1 MGCYIFINMKA
12 TKLSVLSLC
21 DGISCAYLALSK
33 LSEKFEIIKYYSSE
47 IDKDCIKV
55 QMHHYSNNPNF
66 IRIGDVKKVDGIKF
80 ADDEPLLVIF
90 GSSCQNLSAANRT
103 ERTGLKGS
111 KSSVFYEIVRI
122 INEIK
127 TANPNKKLFILAE
140 NVNSMRNVDRDIISN
155 ELGLQPVMV
164 NSKLLSAQVRHR
176 NYWCSWSFPIPEDK
190 CITYQSIIEKDSGI
204 VDKLKS
210 NPVMT
215 GNVTNTPRGLRRY
228 LKMGMGN
235 IVFDNDFSFNMT
247 DEQRIEFCEKVY
259 QNSGYDPKLKYDPLS
274 IPNKHFRVLTV
285 KESCRLQTIPDFY
298 LDVPGISKTQ
308 KFKMVGNAMTVDVI
322 THILSFLP
330 INEL

>member
-1 MGCYIFINMKA
+1 MKA
-12 TKLSVLSLC
+12 TKLSVLSLF

-33 LSEKFEIIKYYSSE
+33 LSDKFEINTYYSSE
-47 IDKDCIKV
+47 VDKDCIKL
-55 QMHHYSNNPNF
+55 QMQHYGNNPNF
-66 IRIGDVKKVDGIKF
+66 IRIGDVRKVDGTKF
-80 ADDEPLLVIF
+80 GDDEPLLIIF
-90 GSSCQNLSAANRT
+90 GSACQNLSAANRT
-103 ERTGLKGS
+103 DRSGLKGS
-111 KSSVFYEIVRI
+111 KSNLFYEAVRI

-127 TANPNKKLFILAE
+127 QSNPNKKLFILAE
-140 NVNSMRNVDRDIISN
+140 NVNSMRNVDRDIISS

-164 NSKLLSAQVRHR
+164 NSRLLSGQIRHR
-176 NYWCSWSFPIPEDK
+176 NYWVSWDFPMPQDRG
-190 CITYQSIIEKDSGI
+190 ITYQSIVENGI

-235 IVFDNDFSFNMT
+235 IVFDNDFTFNMT
-247 DEQRIEFCEKVY
+247 NEQRIEFCDKVY
-259 QNSGYDPKLKYDPLS
+259 QNSGYDHKQKYDPLS

-322 THILSFLP
+322 AHILSYLP
-330 INEL
+330 IDEL

>member
-1 MGCYIFINMKA
+1 MKNKKSIA
-12 TKLSVLSLC
+12 VLSMF
-21 DGISCAYLALSK
+21 DGISCAKIATEK
-33 LSEKFEIIKYYSSE
+33 LSDKIQITKYYSSE
-47 IDKDCIKV
+47 IDKDCLKV
-55 QMHHYSNNPNF
+55 QRHHYGADPNF
-66 IRIGDVKKVDGIKF
+66 IPIGDVRKVDGTMF
-80 ADDEPLLVIF
+80 ANDEPLFVIF
-90 GSSCQNLSAANRT
+90 GSCCQNLSAANRT
-103 ERTGLKGS
+103 DRSGLKGS
-111 KSSVFYEIVRI
+111 KSNLFYEAVRI

-127 TANPNKKLFILAE
+127 QTNPNKKLFILAE
-140 NVNSMRNVDRDIISN
+140 NVNSMRNIDRDIISS

-164 NSKLLSAQVRHR
+164 NSRLLSGQIRHR
-176 NYWCSWSFPIPEDK
+176 NYWVSWGFPLPEDK
-190 CITYQSIIEKDSGI
+190 GITYQSIVEKGY

-235 IVFDNDFSFNMT
+235 IVFDNDFTFNMT

-322 THILSFLP
+322 AHILSFLP